1 MNLSDWKLWIV
12 IIASVLAVG
21 LAFVYPY
28 QPQRQE
34 VLQEYQNMSDQ
45 EIIDVIVPLENK
57 DEALTY
63 LAMKYDGYMI
73 IEEYYIDNKKSWF
86 FRLKKEGV
94 KK

>member
-12 IIASVLAVG
+12 IIASVLAVS